1 MPPVGKHIVLH
12 LDMDA
17 FFAAIEERDHP
28 DFAGFPIVVGADPK
42 GGDGR
47 GVVSTANYV
56 ARTYGVHSA
65 LPISHAWRLCKNEEQ
80 QGGRPCVFFQGSFEK
95 YDRESDGVMEIVRK
109 YAGTV
114 EQTSVDEAYFEL
126 SVKARSSDD
135 QYTEAIKIARRIKRR
150 VFSKTQLTCS
160 IGGGPNKLIAKI
172 ASDYKKPNG
181 FVIVRPGEVR
191 AFLDPLSVRVIP
203 GVGPKAE
210 ETLRAMNIRTV
221 RELREVPAEVL
232 AERFGVWG
240 REMAER
246 AQGRDDRVVGG
257 HQPVKSLGREHTF
270 GEDARDPV
278 ILLATLRR
286 LAEQVAQ
293 DAREASVKFKNIELK
308 VRFASFETRTRRT
321 TLRASSS
328 SARAIEN
335 SALRL
340 FLPFLDRR
348 ENPYGRAIR
357 LLGVRVAQ
365 LTVSPLR

>member
-1 MPPVGKHIVLH
+1 MLPTLPRKKI
-12 LDMDA
+12 
-17 FFAAIEERDHP
+17 RDEVAQRLKALITAEQLVP
-28 DFAGFPIVVGADPK
+28 
-42 GGDGR
+42 GDR
-47 GVVSTANYV
+47 
-56 ARTYGVHSA
+56 
-65 LPISHAWRLCKNEEQ
+65 LPT
-80 QGGRPCVFFQGSFEK
+80 
-95 YDRESDGVMEIVRK
+95 ESE
-109 YAGTV
+109 
-114 EQTSVDEAYFEL
+114 
-126 SVKARSSDD
+126 
-135 QYTEAIKIARRIKRR
+135 
-150 VFSKTQLTCS
+150 
-160 IGGGPNKLIAKI
+160 
-172 ASDYKKPNG
+172 
-181 FVIVRPGEVR
+181 
-191 AFLDPLSVRVIP
+191 
-203 GVGPKAE
+203 
-210 ETLRAMNIRTV
+210 
-221 RELREVPAEVL
+221 L

-293 DAREASVKFKNIELK
+293 DVREASVKFKNIELK